1 VSGLSAMSDASPAR
15 PTERGQVR
23 FGNCVLDLDTRLLYV
38 DGREAHITPK
48 AYELLMV
55 LTEHAPK
62 ALTKSDLLERLWPKT
77 YVSEDA
83 LARLVADVRTAIGD
97 SARHP
102 KWIRTIHG
110 FGYAF
115 TVEPTMGSRE
125 RVSTLHTLTWAGHE
139 FRLSEGENIIGRD
152 PDVAVPINSLIVSRR
167 HARIIVNRDSISI
180 EDLASKNGTLVR
192 GKPVSGTILLQ
203 TGDVIQIGDF
213 ELVLHVAADVPTL
226 TKQG

>member
-1 VSGLSAMSDASPAR
+1 MTDTPATRPKSGN
-15 PTERGQVR
+15 QVR
-23 FGNCVLDLDTRLLYV
+23 FGPCVLDRDTRLLYV

-55 LTEHAPK
+55 LTEQAPR

-83 LARLVADVRTAIGD
+83 LARLVADLRTAIGD

-102 KWIRTIHG
+102 RWIRTIHG

-115 TVEPTMGSRE
+115 TVEPTVASRE
-125 RVSTLHTLTWAGHE
+125 RPVSVHSLTWAGHE
-139 FRLSEGENIIGRD
+139 YRLVDGENIIGRD

-167 HARIIVNRDSISI
+167 HARVTVTPESVSI
-180 EDLASKNGTLVR
+180 EDLGSKNGTSIGGR
-192 GKPVSGTILLQ
+192 PVTAAATLQ
-203 TGDVIQIGDF
+203 HGDVIQIGDF
-213 ELVLHVAADVPTL
+213 ELTLHISANVPTV
-226 TKQG
+226 TRQS

>member
-1 VSGLSAMSDASPAR
+1 MSDAPPAR
-15 PTERGQVR
+15 PAPRGQVR
-23 FGNCVLDLDTRLLYV
+23 FGTCVLDLDTRLLYV

-115 TVEPTMGSRE
+115 TVEPTVGGRE

-139 FRLSEGENIIGRD
+139 FRLVEGENIIGRD
-152 PDVAVPINSLIVSRR
+152 PDVAVPINALIISRR
-167 HARIIVNRDSISI
+167 HARVVVNRDGISI
-180 EDLASKNGTLVR
+180 EDLGSKNGTLVS
-192 GKPVSGTILLQ
+192 GKRLSGPTALRA
-203 TGDVIQIGDF
+203 GDTIQIGDF
-213 ELVLHVAADVPTL
+213 ELVLHVSAGVPTL
-226 TKQG
+226 TQQT